1 MTGADSA
8 TDKAGV
14 AAEPAPAVLRVRGLY
29 AGHGA
34 GTVVRDVDLHVAP
47 GEVVALFGP
56 NGAGKTTTLLTLSG
70 CLPAH
75 AGQIELLGA
84 PITARTGARALAR
97 RGLRLVPEDR
107 GLFRQLTVRE
117 NLALCLEQRRGGRA
131 LIEEALTVLP
141 QLRPLLSRRAGLLSG
156 GEQQQ
161 LALVRALLGRPRLL
175 FVDEMSLG
183 LAPRIAGEL
192 LRTLRTLAVERG
204 LGVLLVEQHVP
215 AALEVVDRVYALARG
230 RLVYSGPA
238 DELRRDPG
246 LLQAAY
252 LGGTDQCDRTA
263 RDT

>member
-8 TDKAGV
+8 ADTAG
-14 AAEPAPAVLRVRGLY
+14 AATAEAVPALLRVQGLS

-34 GTVVRDVDLHVAP
+34 STVVRDIDLYVEP
-47 GEVVALFGP
+47 GEVVGLFGP
-56 NGAGKTTTLLTLSG
+56 NGAGKTTTLLTLAG

-75 AGQIELLGA
+75 AGQIEVLGG
-84 PITARTGARALAR
+84 PVTARTGARTLAR

-117 NLALCLEQRRGGRA
+117 NLTLCLEQRRGGRA

-141 QLRPLLSRRAGLLSG
+141 QLGPLQSRRAGLLSG

-161 LALVRALLGRPRLL
+161 LALARALLGRPRLL
-175 FVDEMSLG
+175 LVDEMSLG

-192 LRTLRTLAVERG
+192 LRTLRTLAVERE

-215 AALEVVDRVYALARG
+215 AALEVVDRVYALAHG
-230 RLVYSGPA
+230 RLVHSGTA
-238 DELRRDPG
+238 DDLRRDPG
-246 LLQAAY
+246 VLQAAY
-252 LGGTDQCDRTA
+252 LGAD
-263 RDT
+263 